1 MDMAS
6 NQPDNLALTAEQ
18 LREYSAAFNA
28 DRANLVA
35 ANAAVSNG
43 ILQAATSYRGVREL
57 PRTFSVELKQGSI
70 TSQEHSG
77 RCWMFASL
85 NTLRYELMHK
95 WNLDDFEFSESYLF
109 FYDKLEK
116 SNFYLENVL
125 KTLDKTTDSR
135 IFEAVNEGPADDGG
149 WWQMFVALVKKYG
162 LVPKEAYPE
171 SSNSRD
177 SSAFEQ
183 YLNTK
188 LREFAAE
195 LRDAHQAGKS
205 VEELRSLKTGQ
216 MSVVYRICAI
226 AMGEPPTSFDLLL
239 RVKDEGKDDA
249 KDDAKASESGTKSG
263 IDSRRQIVEHGIT
276 PQEFYDLAIENNLY
290 RCSLPEEYGG
300 WGLNELEILQV
311 QEEFSR
317 GPGGMRMHLH
327 YAMDLNWRILDDYG
341 SPELK
346 AEYMSKFQNKEVF
359 TCFALTEATGGTGA
373 DLHTMAV
380 KDGDSYVL
388 NGEKTLIS
396 HTDCCEFAYV
406 IAVTNP
412 DSDKDDRLS
421 AFFVPMDAPGFEV
434 INMPHMMGC
443 RGAGHGDLKFTN
455 CRIDKKY
462 LLGREGQG
470 LEIAMHSLSVSRA
483 HIAASNL
490 GMAQRMLELSLAYA
504 HDRVTFGK
512 PIGTRQAIRVKIA
525 DMSMMVHALR
535 CMVYDFAK
543 AYMEN
548 PTGEYIEEKA
558 AMCKLFSI

>member
-1 MDMAS
+1 MS
-6 NQPDNLALTAEQ
+6 KLTEEQ
-18 LREYSAAFNA
+18 FEAYLKQ
-28 DRANLVA
+28 
-35 ANAAVSNG
+35 
-43 ILQAATSYRGVREL
+43 IREL
-57 PRTFSVELKQGSI
+57 V
-70 TSQEHSG
+70 
-77 RCWMFASL
+77 
-85 NTLRYELMHK
+85 
-95 WNLDDFEFSESYLF
+95 
-109 FYDKLEK
+109 
-116 SNFYLENVL
+116 
-125 KTLDKTTDSR
+125 
-135 IFEAVNEGPADDGG
+135 EGPLEEM
-149 WWQMFVALVKKYG
+149 Q
-162 LVPKEAYPE
+162 PE
-171 SSNSRD
+171 IEVTNK
-177 SSAFEQ
+177 F
-183 YLNTK
+183 
-188 LREFAAE
+188 
-195 LRDAHQAGKS
+195 
-205 VEELRSLKTGQ
+205 
-216 MSVVYRICAI
+216 
-226 AMGEPPTSFDLLL
+226 
-239 RVKDEGKDDA
+239 
-249 KDDAKASESGTKSG
+249 
-263 IDSRRQIVEHGIT
+263 
-276 PQEFYDLAIENNLY
+276 PQEFYDLAIKNDLY
-290 RCSLPEEYGG
+290 RFALPSQYGG
-300 WGLNELEILQV
+300 WDLSELDILRV

-327 YAMDLNWRILDDYG
+327 YAADLNWRILDDYG
-341 SPELK
+341 SDELK
-346 AEYMSKFQNKEVF
+346 AQYMDKFQDKTVF
-359 TCFALTEATGGTGA
+359 TCFALTEQSGGTGA
-373 DLHTMAV
+373 DIHTTAE
-380 KDGDSYVL
+380 KDENGDYIL
-388 NGEKTLIS
+388 NGEKWLIS

-558 AMCKLFSI
+558 AMCKLFSIDTTRKVSDEMLEIFGGVGYFEDCKYGPVERLYRDCRAMWLEEGAPTVQRITISRNTIKHGAHMEYVL